1 MAQSRKLI
9 KARIKSIR
17 NTRKITK
24 AMELVAA
31 SKMRRAV
38 SAVLRTRPYAKEA
51 WATVQSVLMASPNII
66 HPLLEPKPEATKTLL
81 VLFSS
86 DRGLAG
92 GFNVNMIRAALVDAR
107 SLGKDKVEVLAVG
120 RRGADA
126 LERAGVGVAARFPAL
141 SNNPTF
147 NDLLP
152 AARLALEGF
161 LTGKYKAVKL
171 GFTDYI
177 SGITQKPKIVDLLPL
192 SPEFARTDASSPSHG
207 GDRGGSHIAP
217 VEYLFEPTPA
227 QVLDRVLPA
236 IAETMLWQAL
246 LESTASEH
254 AARMM
259 AMRSASDAAKDMLDN
274 LTFTY
279 NQARQA
285 SITQE
290 IAEISSG
297 KAALE

>member
-9 KARIKSIR
+9 KTRIKSIR

-38 SAVLRTRPYAKEA
+38 ASVLRTRPYAKEA
-51 WATVQSVLMASPNII
+51 WATVQSVLAASPNIA
-66 HPLLEPKPEATKTLL
+66 HPLLAPKPQASQTLL

-92 GFNVNMIRAALVDAR
+92 GFNVNMIRAALADAR
-107 SLGKDKVEVLAVG
+107 LCGLETVEVIGVG

-126 LERAGVGVAARFPAL
+126 LERAGIKVTARFSAL
-141 SNNPTF
+141 SNNPVFT
-147 NDLLP
+147 DLLP

-192 SPEFARTDASSPSHG
+192 
-207 GDRGGSHIAP
+207 AP
-217 VEYLFEPTPA
+217 NLADPVKAGAEYLFEPSPS
-227 QVLDRVLPA
+227 QVLDRILPA

-254 AARMM
+254 AARML
-259 AMRSASDAAKDMLDN
+259 AMKSASDAARDMLN
-274 LTFTY
+274 ALTFTY

>member
-1 MAQSRKLI
+1 
-9 KARIKSIR
+9 
-17 NTRKITK
+17 
-24 AMELVAA
+24 MELVAA

-38 SAVLRTRPYAKEA
+38 AAVLRTRPYATEA
-51 WATVQSVLMASPNII
+51 WATVQAILAASPNIK
-66 HPLLEPKPEATKTLL
+66 HALLTPKPEATKTLL

-86 DRGLAG
+86 DMGLAG
-92 GFNVNMIRAALVDAR
+92 GFNVNMIRAALADAR
-107 SLGKDKVEVLAVG
+107 VVGVAEVDVIGVGK
-120 RRGADA
+120 RGADA
-126 LERAGVGVAARFPAL
+126 LERAGVTVAARFPAL
-141 SNNPTF
+141 SNNPAF
-147 NDLLP
+147 ADLLP

-161 LTGKYKAVKL
+161 LTGKYRAVKL
-171 GFTDYI
+171 GFTNYI
-177 SGITQKPKIVDLLPL
+177 SGMTQKPNIISLLPL
-192 SPEFARTDASSPSHG
+192 SPGIIEHDKAKTEF
-207 GDRGGSHIAP
+207 
-217 VEYLFEPTPA
+217 LFEPSPA
-227 QVLDRVLPA
+227 AVLDRILPA

-254 AARMM
+254 AARML
-259 AMRSASDAAKDMLDN
+259 AMKSASDAAKDMLGA

>member
-38 SAVLRTRPYAKEA
+38 AAVLRTRPYAKEA
-51 WATVQSVLMASPNII
+51 WATIQAVLLSAPNLS
-66 HPLLEPKPEATKTLL
+66 HALLVPKPEAKQTLF

-92 GFNVNMIRAALVDAR
+92 GFNVNMIRAALSEAR
-107 SLGKDKVEVLAVG
+107 AIGLEQVEIIAVG

-126 LERAGVGVAARFPAL
+126 LERAGVGIAARFPAL

-152 AARLALEGF
+152 VARLALQGF
-161 LTGKYKAVKL
+161 LEGKYKAVKL

-177 SGITQKPKIVDLLPL
+177 SGITQKPTIVDLLPL
-192 SPEFARTDASSPSHG
+192 SPKMAEASSHK
-207 GDRGGSHIAP
+207 A
-217 VEYLFEPTPA
+217 EYLFEPSRA
-227 QVLDRVLPA
+227 QVLDRILPA

-259 AMRSASDAAKDMLDN
+259 AMKSASDAAKDMLGA

-285 SITQE
+285 GITQE

>member
-38 SAVLRTRPYAKEA
+38 SAVLRTRPYAQEA
-51 WATVQSVLMASPNII
+51 WATVQSVLAASPNIV
-66 HPLLEPKPEATKTLL
+66 HPLLSAKPEATKTLL

-92 GFNVNMIRAALVDAR
+92 GFNVNMIRAALADTR
-107 SLGKDKVEVLAVG
+107 SLGIDKVEVIGVG

-126 LERAGVGVAARFPAL
+126 LERAGTTIAARFPAL

-147 NDLLP
+147 ADLLP

-161 LTGKYKAVKL
+161 LSGKYKQVKL

-177 SGITQKPKIVDLLPL
+177 SGITQKPKIIDLLPL
-192 SPEFARTDASSPSHG
+192 SPELVDTDKHTT
-207 GDRGGSHIAP
+207 
-217 VEYLFEPTPA
+217 EYLFEPSPA
-227 QVLDRVLPA
+227 QVLDRILPA

-259 AMRSASDAAKDMLDN
+259 AMKSASDAAKDMLET

-290 IAEISSG
+290 IAEISGG

>member
-9 KARIKSIR
+9 KDRMKSIG

-51 WATVQSVLMASPNII
+51 WATVQSVLMASPNIA

-107 SLGKDKVEVLAVG
+107 SLGTDKVEVLAVG

-192 SPEFARTDASSPSHG
+192 SPALARTEAPSPSYG
-207 GDRGGSHIAP
+207 GEGGGGHMAT
-217 VEYLFEPTPA
+217 VEYIFEPSPA

-259 AMRSASDAAKDMLDN
+259 AMRSASDAAKDMLDD

-279 NQARQA
+279 NQARQS

-290 IAEISSG
+290 IAEISGG

>member
-38 SAVLRTRPYAKEA
+38 AAVLRTRPYAKEA
-51 WATVQSVLMASPNII
+51 WAAIQSVLEASPNIA
-66 HPLLEPKPEATKTLL
+66 HPLLEPKPEASKTLL

-107 SLGKDKVEVLAVG
+107 ALGLANVEMIGVG

-126 LERAGVGVAARFPAL
+126 LERAGVTVAARFPAL

-147 NDLLP
+147 ADLLP

-177 SGITQKPKIVDLLPL
+177 SGITQKPKIIDLLPL
-192 SPEFARTDASSPSHG
+192 SPHLAEQDKATT
-207 GDRGGSHIAP
+207 
-217 VEYLFEPTPA
+217 EYLFEPSPA
-227 QVLDRVLPA
+227 QVLDRILPA
-236 IAETMLWQAL
+236 LAETMLWQAL

-254 AARMM
+254 AARML
-259 AMRSASDAAKDMLDN
+259 AMKSASDAAKDMLGA

>member
-1 MAQSRKLI
+1 
-9 KARIKSIR
+9 
-17 NTRKITK
+17 
-24 AMELVAA
+24 MELVAA

-38 SAVLRTRPYAKEA
+38 AAVLRTRPYAREA
-51 WATVQSVLMASPNII
+51 WATIRAVLLASPELG
-66 HPLLEPKPEATKTLL
+66 HPLLTAKPEATKTLL

-92 GFNVNMIRAALVDAR
+92 GFNVNMIRTALLDAR
-107 SLGKDKVEVLAVG
+107 AVGLDQVEVLGIG

-126 LERAGVGVAARFPAL
+126 LERAGATVSARFPAL
-141 SNNPTF
+141 SNNPSF

-152 AARLALEGF
+152 AARMALEGF
-161 LTGKYKAVKL
+161 LGGKYKTVKL

-177 SGITQKPKIVDLLPL
+177 SGITQKPKIIELLPL
-192 SPEFARTDASSPSHG
+192 SPEISDHPKQATEF
-207 GDRGGSHIAP
+207 
-217 VEYLFEPTPA
+217 LFEPSPA
-227 QVLDRVLPA
+227 KVLDRILPA
-236 IAETMLWQAL
+236 VAETMLWQAL

-259 AMRSASDAAKDMLDN
+259 AMKSASDAAKDMLGA

>member
-1 MAQSRKLI
+1 VAQSRKLI

-51 WATVQSVLMASPNII
+51 WATVQSVLAASPNIT
-66 HPLLEPKPEATKTLL
+66 HPLLNAKPEAAKTLL

-92 GFNVNMIRAALVDAR
+92 GFNVNMIRAALADTRV
-107 SLGKDKVEVLAVG
+107 LGTDKVEVIGVG

-126 LERAGVGVAARFPAL
+126 LERAGTTIAARFPAL

-147 NDLLP
+147 ADLLP

-161 LTGKYKAVKL
+161 LNGKYKKVKL

-177 SGITQKPKIVDLLPL
+177 SGITQKPKIIDLLPL
-192 SPEFARTDASSPSHG
+192 SPELIDKDKQTT
-207 GDRGGSHIAP
+207 
-217 VEYLFEPTPA
+217 EYLFEPSPA
-227 QVLDRVLPA
+227 QVLDRILPA

-259 AMRSASDAAKDMLDN
+259 AMKSASDAAKDMLET

-290 IAEISSG
+290 IAEISGG

>member
-38 SAVLRTRPYAKEA
+38 SAVLRTRPYADEA
-51 WATVQSVLMASPNII
+51 WATVQSVLAASPNLA
-66 HPLLEPKPEATKTLL
+66 HRLLAPQPEATKTLL

-92 GFNVNMIRAALVDAR
+92 GFNVNMIRTAMAEARALGTD
-107 SLGKDKVEVLAVG
+107 SVEVLAVG

-126 LERAGVGVAARFPAL
+126 LERAGVTISARFPAL

-152 AARLALEGF
+152 AARLALDGF
-161 LTGKYKAVKL
+161 LTGKYRSVKL
-171 GFTDYI
+171 GFTNYI
-177 SGITQKPKIVDLLPL
+177 SGITQKPTIVDLLPL
-192 SPEFARTDASSPSHG
+192 SRSMATTKETAT
-207 GDRGGSHIAP
+207 
-217 VEYLFEPTPA
+217 EYLFEPTA
-227 QVLDRVLPA
+227 AEVLNQILPA

-254 AARMM
+254 AARML
-259 AMRSASDAAKDMLDN
+259 AMKNASDAAKDMLTG

-285 SITQE
+285 GITQE